1 MSTRGSRK
9 SRAWPIWARSSRACA
24 SRASPDSGSAS
35 PTWTT
40 TACGASSPGA
50 SQAAPWKARSAPTA
64 ARKAAGPPRGNRAKP
79 APRASCGYRRR
90 KEGCGCACSRT
101 ARASRPWPPRIS
113 PARTR
118 CPCACRRKTAGS
130 SNPRS
135 GTTNNRRGRA
145 RPRTG
150 ISARYGVRPY
160 SSPLGAQTPDSRWDR
175 GGSITPSPSISR
187 EVCATG
193 ERSGPCRYNDAMK
206 LLFDLFPVVL
216 FFVAFKLFDI
226 YTATAA
232 AIAATFLQIGWLKWR
247 RRRVDTM
254 MWISLVIIV
263 VFGGATLALHDET
276 FIKWKPTVLYWLF
289 GVVIAVAQS
298 LFRRNLVRAMLGE
311 QVRMPDGVWTRL
323 NWSWVGFF
331 IFMGA
336 ANLLVA
342 YNFPTDTWVNFK
354 LFGGM
359 GLMLVFVVL
368 QALFLARHVEEKD
381 ASS

>member
-24 SRASPDSGSAS
+24 TRGSSDSGSAL
-35 PTWTT
+35 PTWTI
-40 TACGASSPGA
+40 TACAATSPGA
-50 SQAAPWKARSAPTA
+50 SPAAPWKARSAPTA
-64 ARKAAGPPRGNRAKP
+64 APKAAGPP
-79 APRASCGYRRR
+79 
-90 KEGCGCACSRT
+90 
-101 ARASRPWPPRIS
+101 
-113 PARTR
+113 
-118 CPCACRRKTAGS
+118 
-130 SNPRS
+130 
-135 GTTNNRRGRA
+135 
-145 RPRTG
+145 TG

-175 GGSITPSPSISR
+175 GGSITRSPSVSR
-187 EVCATG
+187 EVCASG
-193 ERSGPCRYNDAMK
+193 ERSGPCRYNGAMK

-226 YTATAA
+226 YTATAV

-263 VFGGATLALHDET
+263 VFGGATLALYDET

-298 LFRRNLVRAMLGE
+298 LFRRNLVRAMLGG

-342 YNFPTDTWVNFK
+342 YSFPTDTWVNFK